1 MRLENK
7 VAVVTGGGSGI
18 GEYTV
23 RLFVEE
29 GAKVVISDV
38 NDEKGEALAEELGD
52 AAIYQHA
59 DVAEE
64 KDVEALIS
72 KTVDHFGKLDIL
84 FSNAGIGSLSPADET
99 SAEDWKKVLSINLD
113 GVFYGAK
120 HAVKAMKKS
129 GGGSIINTASIL
141 GHVGQAQTSP
151 YSASKGAVVNLTRT
165 LGIEYAPDNIRVN
178 AVCPGYIET
187 PLLDQ
192 LEDDMKQ
199 HLINLH
205 PIGRL
210 GRSEEVAKAVL
221 FLASDEASFVTGT
234 SLLVDGGYTA
244 Q

>member
-1 MRLENK
+1 MRLKDK
-7 VAVVTGGGSGI
+7 VAVVTGGSSGI
-18 GEYTV
+18 GEHTV

-38 NDEKGEALAEELGD
+38 NDEKGQALAKELGD
-52 AAIYQHA
+52 ATVYQHA
-59 DVAEE
+59 DVAKEE
-64 KDVEALIS
+64 DVEKLIQ
-72 KTVDHFGKLDIL
+72 KAVDQFGKLDIL
-84 FSNAGIGSLSPADET
+84 FSNAGIGSLSPTHEL
-99 SAEDWKKVLSINLD
+99 SAEDWKQVLSINLD

-120 HAVKAMKKS
+120 HAVKAMKES

-165 LGIEYAPDNIRVN
+165 LGIEYAQEHIRVN

-187 PLLDQ
+187 PLLEQ
-192 LEDDMKQ
+192 LDDEMKQ
-199 HLINLH
+199 HLISLH

-221 FLASDEASFVTGT
+221 FLASDDASFVTGT

-244 Q
+244 R

>member
-1 MRLENK
+1 MRLKDK
-7 VAVVTGGGSGI
+7 VAVVTGGSSGI
-18 GEYTV
+18 GEDTV
-23 RLFVEE
+23 RLFVQE

-38 NDEKGEALAEELGD
+38 NDEKGESLAEELGE

-59 DVAEE
+59 DVAKED
-64 KDVEALIS
+64 DVEALI
-72 KTVDHFGKLDIL
+72 KKAVDHFGKLDIL
-84 FSNAGIGSLSPADET
+84 FSNAGIGSLSPADEL
-99 SAEDWKKVLSINLD
+99 SAEDWKKVLGINLD
-113 GVFYGAK
+113 GVFFGAK
-120 HAVKAMKKS
+120 HAVKAMKES

-141 GHVGQAQTSP
+141 GHVGQAQTGP
-151 YSASKGAVVNLTRT
+151 YSASKGAVVNFTRT
-165 LGIEYAPDNIRVN
+165 LGIEYAQDNIRVN

-192 LEDDMKQ
+192 LEDEMRQ
-199 HLINLH
+199 QLINLH

-221 FLASDEASFVTGT
+221 FLASDDASFVTGT